1 MQADEKLTALVVLEA
16 AIRARRAMPYSIIS
30 QRLTT
35 QSHECFGVP
44 SLVDEWVNVDRV
56 IDRKRAKNCNSLR
69 TKPVQALSGSL
80 KSPSNSSSRPTKQ
93 KPRLFPSR
101 IDRVYILELL
111 RRAPPFS
118 VAQSEIPANSSL
130 ACTVLYFWTFSLAG
144 AVVALIKYA
153 RCGWF
158 HVRSVDT
165 FAEPVNLT
173 VIKRFMSP
181 SIGRDRVCVPCR
193 GITEPSPQ
201 RGQNRSTF
209 SLGEID

>member
-1 MQADEKLTALVVLEA
+1 
-16 AIRARRAMPYSIIS
+16 
-30 QRLTT
+30 
-35 QSHECFGVP
+35 
-44 SLVDEWVNVDRV
+44 
-56 IDRKRAKNCNSLR
+56 
-69 TKPVQALSGSL
+69 
-80 KSPSNSSSRPTKQ
+80 
-93 KPRLFPSR
+93 
-101 IDRVYILELL
+101 VYILELPSTAL
-111 RRAPPFS
+111 LFC
-118 VAQSEIPANSSL
+118 VAQSEITANL
-130 ACTVLYFWTFSLAG
+130 SLAG
-144 AVVALIKYA
+144 AVLYSWTFSLVGAVVGLIKYA

-158 HVRSVDT
+158 RVWSVDA